1 MKAIVVEDSRL
12 AREGLVRML
21 AEFSS
26 IKVIGSA
33 ENVSAALLLI
43 KQHQP
48 DVIFL
53 DIHMPE
59 QNGFELLEQMS
70 YQAKIIFTTAY
81 AEYAVEAFEHDSVD
95 YLLKPIS
102 KDRLA
107 KAVIKL
113 SNYSES
119 IHNLNNNDENENYEY
134 EQDNTSVLALNSR
147 IFVKDNDQCHLIE
160 IANINYIE
168 SCKNYVQIYF
178 EQNKV
183 FVKKSLNHVEARLPK
198 QLFFRVNRQFIIN
211 LQSVA
216 TIVETINNGYQLAMI
231 DGKIIEI
238 SRRNTVKLKA
248 LLSL

>member
-21 AEFSS
+21 AGFKELD
-26 IKVIGSA
+26 VIGAA
-33 ENVSAALLLI
+33 EDVSAALVLI
-43 KQHQP
+43 EQHQP

-59 QNGFELLEQMS
+59 QNGFELLAKMT
-70 YQAKIIFTTAY
+70 YQAKVIFTTAY
-81 AEYAVEAFEHDSVD
+81 AEYAVQAFEHDSVD

-107 KAVIKL
+107 KAIKKL
-113 SNYSES
+113 TTK
-119 IHNLNNNDENENYEY
+119 NLRGNELEVNDEYQQANDQLNEP
-134 EQDNTSVLALNSR
+134 VLALNSR

-160 IANINYIE
+160 IANIDYIE
-168 SCKNYVQIYF
+168 SCKNYVQVYF
-178 EQNKV
+178 KQKKT
-183 FVKKSLNHVEARLPK
+183 FVKKPLNHVEIRLPK
-198 QLFFRVNRQFIIN
+198 ELFFRANRQFIIN
-211 LQSVA
+211 LQSVV
-216 TIVETINNGYQLAMI
+216 TIVETLNDGYDLTMT
-231 DGKIIEI
+231 DGKTIEI

>member
-21 AEFSS
+21 AEF
-26 IKVIGSA
+26 KELDVIGAA
-33 ENVSAALLLI
+33 EDVSAALVLI
-43 KQHQP
+43 EQHQP

-59 QNGFELLEQMS
+59 KNGFELLAKMTYE
-70 YQAKIIFTTAY
+70 AKIIFTTAY
-81 AEYAVEAFEHDSVD
+81 TEYAVQAFEHDSVD

-107 KAVIKL
+107 KAINKL
-113 SNYSES
+113 SYK
-119 IHNLNNNDENENYEY
+119 NLIQNKAEMNDEFEQGNEPI
-134 EQDNTSVLALNSR
+134 LALNSR

-160 IANINYIE
+160 IVNIDYIE
-168 SCKNYVQIYF
+168 SCKNYVQVYF
-178 EQNKV
+178 EQKKV
-183 FVKKSLNHVEARLPK
+183 FVKKTLNHVEIRLPK

-211 LQSVA
+211 LQSVV
-216 TIVETINNGYQLAMI
+216 TIVETLNDGYELTMT
-231 DGKIIEI
+231 DGKTIEV

>member
-12 AREGLVRML
+12 ARNGLVRML
-21 AEFSS
+21 AEFHN
-26 IKVIGSA
+26 INVVGDA
-33 ENVSAALLLI
+33 EDVSAAMILI
-43 KQHQP
+43 EQHQP
-48 DVIFL
+48 EIIFL

-59 QNGFELLEQMS
+59 QNGFELLAKMT

-81 AEYAVEAFEHDSVD
+81 AEYAVEAFEHDAVD

-107 KAVIKL
+107 KAIRKL
-113 SNYSES
+113 S
-119 IHNLNNNDENENYEY
+119 HKNLAQNKAEMSDGNEQTNEPP
-134 EQDNTSVLALNSR
+134 LALNSR

-160 IANINYIE
+160 IVKIDYIE

-178 EQNKV
+178 QQQKV
-183 FVKKSLNHVEARLPK
+183 FVKKTLNHVESRLPK

-211 LQSVA
+211 LQSVV
-216 TIVETINNGYQLAMI
+216 TIVETLNDGYELTMT
-231 DGKIIEI
+231 DGKTIEI
-238 SRRNTVKLKA
+238 SRRNTVKLKS

>member
-21 AEFSS
+21 AEFKK
-26 IKVIGSA
+26 IDVIGAA
-33 ENVSAALLLI
+33 EDVSAALALI
-43 KQHQP
+43 EQHQP
-48 DVIFL
+48 EIIFL

-59 QNGFELLEQMS
+59 QNGFELLAKMT

-81 AEYAVEAFEHDSVD
+81 AEYAVQAFEHDSID

-102 KDRLA
+102 KERLA
-107 KAVIKL
+107 KAISKL
-113 SNYSES
+113 SNQ
-119 IHNLNNNDENENYEY
+119 NLGQNKAEVNDEY
-134 EQDNTSVLALNSR
+134 EQGNEQNNEPVLALNSR

-160 IANINYIE
+160 IVNIDYIE

-178 EQNKV
+178 EQKKV
-183 FVKKSLNHVEARLPK
+183 FVKKTLNHVEIRLPK

-211 LQSVA
+211 LQSVV
-216 TIVETINNGYQLAMI
+216 TIVATLNDGYDLTMT
-231 DGKIIEI
+231 DGKTIEI

>member
-12 AREGLVRML
+12 ARNGLVRML
-21 AEFSS
+21 AEF
-26 IKVIGSA
+26 KAVDVIGAA
-33 ENVSAALLLI
+33 EDVSTALTLI
-43 KQHQP
+43 ELYQP
-48 DVIFL
+48 EVIFL

-59 QNGFELLEQMS
+59 QNGFELLAKMT

-81 AEYAVEAFEHDSVD
+81 AEYAVQAFDHDSVD

-102 KDRLA
+102 KERLA
-107 KAVIKL
+107 KAIIKL
-113 SNYSES
+113 SNQ
-119 IHNLNNNDENENYEY
+119 NLRQDKAKVSDEY
-134 EQDNTSVLALNSR
+134 EQGNEPILALSSR

-160 IANINYIE
+160 IVNIDYIE

-178 EQNKV
+178 EQKKA
-183 FVKKSLNHVEARLPK
+183 FVKKTLNHVEIRLPK

-211 LQSVA
+211 LQSVV
-216 TIVETINNGYQLAMI
+216 TIVETLNDGYVLTMT
-231 DGKIIEI
+231 DGKTIEI

>member
-21 AEFSS
+21 AEF
-26 IKVIGSA
+26 KELDVIGAA
-33 ENVSAALLLI
+33 EDVSAALALI

-48 DVIFL
+48 EVIFL
-53 DIHMPE
+53 DIHLPE
-59 QNGFELLEQMS
+59 QNGFELLAKMT

-81 AEYAVEAFEHDSVD
+81 AEYAVQAFEHNSVD

-107 KAVIKL
+107 KAISKL
-113 SNYSES
+113 SNKNSRE
-119 IHNLNNNDENENYEY
+119 NKAEVNDEY
-134 EQDNTSVLALNSR
+134 EQGDEPVLALNSR

-160 IANINYIE
+160 IVNIDYIE

-178 EQNKV
+178 EHKKV
-183 FVKKSLNHVEARLPK
+183 FVKKTLNHVETRLPK

-211 LQSVA
+211 LQSV
-216 TIVETINNGYQLAMI
+216 ISIFETLNDGYELTMN
-231 DGKIIEI
+231 DGKKIEI

>member
-21 AEFSS
+21 AEF
-26 IKVIGSA
+26 KELDVIGAA
-33 ENVSAALLLI
+33 EDVSAALALI
-43 KQHQP
+43 EQHQP
-48 DVIFL
+48 EIIFL

-59 QNGFELLEQMS
+59 QNGFELLAKMT

-81 AEYAVEAFEHDSVD
+81 TEYAVQAFEHDSVD

-102 KDRLA
+102 KERLA
-107 KAVIKL
+107 KAIIKL
-113 SNYSES
+113 SNK
-119 IHNLNNNDENENYEY
+119 NLRQNKAEVSDEY
-134 EQDNTSVLALNSR
+134 EQSNEPVLALNSR

-160 IANINYIE
+160 IVKIDYIE
-168 SCKNYVQIYF
+168 SCKNYVQVYF
-178 EQNKV
+178 EQKKV
-183 FVKKSLNHVEARLPK
+183 FVKKSLNHVEIRLPK

-211 LQSVA
+211 LQSVV
-216 TIVETINNGYQLAMI
+216 TIIETLNDGYDLTMT
-231 DGKIIEI
+231 DGKTIEI

>member
-12 AREGLVRML
+12 ARHGLVRML
-21 AEFSS
+21 ADFANIS
-26 IKVIGSA
+26 VIGAAA
-33 ENVSAALLLI
+33 EVSEALVLI
-43 KQHQP
+43 EQHQP

-59 QNGFELLEQMS
+59 QNGFELLEKMT

-81 AEYAVEAFEHDSVD
+81 AEYAVQAFEHDSVD

-102 KDRLA
+102 KERLA
-107 KAVIKL
+107 KAIRKL
-113 SNYSES
+113 SNQGLRQYEIDKNNEYQQGSEAA
-119 IHNLNNNDENENYEY
+119 
-134 EQDNTSVLALNSR
+134 LAVNSR
-147 IFVKDNDQCHLIE
+147 IFVKDNEQCYLIE
-160 IANINYIE
+160 IVNIDYVE

-178 EQNKV
+178 QQKKA
-183 FVKKSLNHVEARLPK
+183 FVKKTLNYVEARLPE

-211 LQSVA
+211 LKAVVS
-216 TIVETINNGYQLAMI
+216 IVETINDGYELTMQDGRTI
-231 DGKIIEI
+231 DV

>member
-21 AEFSS
+21 AEF
-26 IKVIGSA
+26 KELDVIGAA
-33 ENVSAALLLI
+33 EDVSAALALI

-48 DVIFL
+48 EVIFL
-53 DIHMPE
+53 DIHLPE
-59 QNGFELLEQMS
+59 QNGFELLAKMT

-81 AEYAVEAFEHDSVD
+81 AEYAVQAFEHNSVD

-107 KAVIKL
+107 KAISKL
-113 SNYSES
+113 SNKNSRE
-119 IHNLNNNDENENYEY
+119 NKAEVNDEYKQGDEP
-134 EQDNTSVLALNSR
+134 VLALNSR

-160 IANINYIE
+160 IVSIDYIE
-168 SCKNYVQIYF
+168 SCKNYVQVYF
-178 EQNKV
+178 EQKKV
-183 FVKKSLNHVEARLPK
+183 FVKKTLNHVEIRLPK
-198 QLFFRVNRQFIIN
+198 QLFFRVSRQFIIN
-211 LQSVA
+211 LQSVV
-216 TIVETINNGYQLAMI
+216 TIIETLNDGYELTMS
-231 DGKIIEI
+231 DGKKIEI

>member
-21 AEFSS
+21 VEF
-26 IKVIGSA
+26 KELDVIGAA
-33 ENVSAALLLI
+33 EDVSAALALI
-43 KQHQP
+43 EQHQP

-59 QNGFELLEQMS
+59 QNGFELLAQIT

-81 AEYAVEAFEHDSVD
+81 AEYAVQAFEHNSVD

-102 KDRLA
+102 KERLA
-107 KAVIKL
+107 KAISKL
-113 SNYSES
+113 CNQNLSSNKAEE
-119 IHNLNNNDENENYEY
+119 NDEY
-134 EQDNTSVLALNSR
+134 EQGNEQSNEPILALNSR

-160 IANINYIE
+160 IVNIDYIE

-178 EQNKV
+178 EQ
-183 FVKKSLNHVEARLPK
+183 KKAFIKKTLNHVETRLPK
-198 QLFFRVNRQFIIN
+198 QLFFRANRQFIIN
-211 LQSVA
+211 LQSVV
-216 TIVETINNGYQLAMI
+216 TIVETINDGYELTMK
-231 DGKIIEI
+231 DGKTIEI